1 MVAGTQTETPRTP
14 YKLWFDA
21 ALVDELAT
29 LLSDAHQDFDQ
40 ALFRREATRGL
51 DTLEFKDRTLHIA
64 DAMALAMPWPTAERM
79 QTLIAALPPELPD
92 EEGVTEKGYRFWP
105 FGEFIARQGL
115 DDVDA
120 SFEAMVELTKRFT
133 SEFAIRPFL
142 AADLHGALDRL
153 EALVDH
159 PNLHVRR
166 WVSEGTRTR
175 LPWARGVPG
184 LKKAQPR
191 RLRLLEVLRHDPE
204 RYVQRSVA
212 NHLQD
217 IVKDDLP
224 TGLDTLERWAA
235 DAEASSTQGDLLWIV
250 RHAARGQLKAGHPRV
265 LRIFG
270 FEPGLV
276 SINAFA
282 LSHDELKAGDSLA
295 LSLNLSNTTDRVLD
309 VRVDY
314 ALHGPTKS
322 GRTFAKVF
330 RWSDLELQPGQS
342 QTLQT
347 THSFAHRSTRK
358 VYTGLHRLE
367 ARVNGVPSQ
376 SCELWLEGLEGNDPN
391 ALKNTP

>member
-1 MVAGTQTETPRTP
+1 MVAGTQSETTRTP

-29 LLSDAHQDFDQ
+29 LLRAAHEDFDR
-40 ALFRREATRGL
+40 ALFRREATHGL

-79 QTLIAALPPELPD
+79 QTLIAALPPMLPEAD
-92 EEGVTEKGYRFWP
+92 GSVEKGYRFWP

-115 DDVDA
+115 DDFDA
-120 SFEAMVELTKRFT
+120 SFEAMTELTMRFT

-142 AADLHGALDRL
+142 QTKLDESLERL
-153 EALVDH
+153 ESLLNH
-159 PNLHVRR
+159 PNQHVRR
-166 WVSEGTRTR
+166 WISEGTRTR
-175 LPWARGVPG
+175 LPWASGVRG
-184 LKKAQPR
+184 LKGAQSR
-191 RLRLLEVLRHDPE
+191 RLKLLEALRFDPE

-235 DAEASSTQGDLLWIV
+235 DGESNPSEGDLLWVV

-270 FEPGLV
+270 FEPGLAT
-276 SINAFA
+276 IGDFA
-282 LSHDELKAGDSLA
+282 LSHDELKAGDTLTLSVTLHNPTARPLA
-295 LSLNLSNTTDRVLD
+295 L
-309 VRVDY
+309 RVDY
-314 ALHGPTKS
+314 ALSGPTKS
-322 GRTFAKVF
+322 GRTFSKVF
-330 RWSDLELQPGQS
+330 RWSDLELGPGQS
-342 QTLQT
+342 KTLQT

-367 ARVNGVPSQ
+367 AHINGEPSRA
-376 SCELWLEGLEGNDPN
+376 CEIWLEGLEGNDPN
-391 ALKNTP
+391 ALKNLT